1 MGAAVGAAVVGGR
14 VRDGVGMEVFGAAV
28 GEEVVG
34 AAQYEKKGNE
44 ASLQQ

>member
-28 GEEVVG
+28 GEEVVSTG
-34 AAQYEKKGNE
+34 QYEKKRNE

>member
-1 MGAAVGAAVVGGR
+1 
-14 VRDGVGMEVFGAAV
+14 MEVFGAAV

-34 AAQYEKKGNE
+34 AEQYEKKRNE